1 MKIKGVKM
9 KTALIFAAAFA
20 TLVQGASAG
29 SDGDGTKVYLY
40 EVEVGGGGNTFMENM
55 YLIVKKD
62 EMTALIIDP
71 GNRSKEME
79 RFIAR
84 KEIQVQAI
92 LNTHGHFDHIGANSH
107 YAELYKV
114 PIWCGVADKG
124 MFKKDR
130 EKNAPTHFFEA
141 DRTLA
146 LGAFEVK
153 VLTTPGHSAGSACFL
168 SGGNLF
174 SGDTLFKK
182 GIGRT
187 WGKDEAKIKERRE
200 EVIENI
206 KRKLLILPRDTKV
219 YPGHGEDTRIK
230 YEARD
235 NPYLQGD

>member
-1 MKIKGVKM
+1 MKRI
-9 KTALIFAAAFA
+9 LIFAV
-20 TLVQGASAG
+20 TCLVLLNGVWAG

-79 RFIAR
+79 RLIAR

-92 LNTHGHFDHIGANSH
+92 LNTHGHFDHVGANGH

-114 PIWCGVADKG
+114 PIWCSVADKG
-124 MFKKDR
+124 SFAGGNK
-130 EKNAPTHFFEA
+130 KNAPTNFFEE

-146 LGAFEVK
+146 LGEVEVK

-168 SGGNLF
+168 IGGNLF

-187 WGKDEAKIKERRE
+187 WGKDEAEIKERRE
-200 EVIENI
+200 EVIGNI
-206 KRKLLILPRDTKV
+206 KRKLLILPKYTDV
-219 YPGHGEDTRIK
+219 YPGHGKETLIK